1 MPQPELPSLRNSK
14 DTRTRWSEFSEQE
27 HSALAKKFLGDL
39 QDLDFIEYFWNPLYD
54 MADVLQYQRVAEVW
68 RRRLAG
74 LTFQKVGNDLG
85 LDPRKACALASGKNL
100 RPHLLQMYLISLR
113 LGRPKGGWGW
123 VLERAPKPT
132 NPFPRAF
139 LVPTEIRLYQDVRE
153 FIEQFPPIQENHP
166 ALKLFG
172 LSASW
177 AGVHKLELFGFL
189 LGFLIGDAGKY
200 FPEYGRNSRHNAT
213 SSLNTNMKG
222 IASNRRILTYVQ
234 LCLNVI
240 GIQSHQIVPAPGTTR
255 WTSES
260 SNLLTWIFRV
270 CLGLRSGERTSRN
283 PVKMEWLLDCPREF
297 LRAVLQ
303 GIAES
308 DGSVRKNGYYAE
320 IASVPN
326 AVFFQRVLSVVGTPS
341 RIHPKQSPRQVR
353 INLESAVRLLLFNPI
368 INSYR
373 FRSLMAHAHR
383 RGILA

>member
-1 MPQPELPSLRNSK
+1 MLCPK
-14 DTRTRWSEFSEQE
+14 DGRVRWSNYTEQE
-27 HSALAKKFLGDL
+27 QSALANKFLGDF
-39 QDLDFIEYFWNPLYD
+39 QDLDFIEYFWNPTYD
-54 MADVLQYQRVAEVW
+54 KADVLQYQRAAQVW
-68 RRRLAG
+68 RRRKAG
-74 LTFQKVGNDLG
+74 FTFDKIGSEVGV
-85 LDPRKACALASGKNL
+85 DPRKSCALISGKNL
-100 RPHLLQMYLISLR
+100 RPHLVQMYLISLH
-113 LGRPKGGWGW
+113 LGRPKGGWRW
-123 VLERAPKPT
+123 ILERTPKPT
-132 NPFPRAF
+132 NPFPQAF
-139 LVPTEIRLYQDVRE
+139 LVPEEIRSYQDIEE
-153 FIEQFPPIQENHP
+153 FIEQFPPIQEDHP

-172 LSASW
+172 LSAMW
-177 AGVHKLELFGFL
+177 AEANRLELFGFL

-234 LCLNVI
+234 LCLDVI
-240 GIQSHQIVPAPGTTR
+240 GIQSHKIVPAPGTTR

-260 SNLLTWIFRV
+260 SNLLTWMFRV

-326 AVFFQRVLSVVGTPS
+326 AAFFQRVLSVVGIPS
-341 RIHPKQSPRQVR
+341 RIHPKRSPRQVR
-353 INLESAVRLLLFNPI
+353 INLGSAVRLLLFNPI
-368 INSYR
+368 IKSYR
-373 FRSLMAHAHR
+373 FRSLMAHAYR
-383 RGILA
+383 RGILALAEPDF